1 MGTGICVCVWF
12 LKNLTHFCH
21 VLVHQNSKGGGSV
34 KNVLTRNFVTV
45 PDSLGLLPLPQAP
58 AEEPQSPSVPGS
70 LLPTPHSPPIH
81 LLIYLSIH
89 PPIHPSIHPSLLP
102 LLPSAE
108 WENQR
113 KQLDTPRDPEQGARS
128 PISGLT

>member
-58 AEEPQSPSVPGS
+58 AEEPQCPSVPGS
-70 LLPTPHSPPIH
+70 LLPTPHSTPHPSTH
-81 LLIYLSIH
+81 LSIH
-89 PPIHPSIHPSLLP
+89 PSTYPSIHPSFP
-102 LLPSAE
+102 PPFAPSAE
-108 WENQR
+108 RENQR
-113 KQLDTPRDPEQGARS
+113 KQLDTPRDPEQGGRS

>member
-1 MGTGICVCVWF
+1 M
-12 LKNLTHFCH
+12 
-21 VLVHQNSKGGGSV
+21 

-89 PPIHPSIHPSLLP
+89 PPIHPSI
-102 LLPSAE
+102 LPSSLCSHQPSGRIRESSLILQETLSREPGA
-108 WENQR
+108 
-113 KQLDTPRDPEQGARS
+113 LFQG
-128 PISGLT
+128 

>member
-12 LKNLTHFCH
+12 FKNLTHFCH

-58 AEEPQSPSVPGS
+58 AEEPQSPSVPVTNTTGLLS
-70 LLPTPHSPPIH
+70 SSFILLPEDHLEQLLTVLSHS
-81 LLIYLSIH
+81 L
-89 PPIHPSIHPSLLP
+89 
-102 LLPSAE
+102 A
-108 WENQR
+108 
-113 KQLDTPRDPEQGARS
+113 
-128 PISGLT
+128 

>member
-1 MGTGICVCVWF
+1 M
-12 LKNLTHFCH
+12 
-21 VLVHQNSKGGGSV
+21 

-89 PPIHPSIHPSLLP
+89 PPIHPSIHPSLP
-102 LLPSAE
+102 PPFA
-108 WENQR
+108 
-113 KQLDTPRDPEQGARS
+113 
-128 PISGLT
+128 PISRVGESEKAA